1 MDEKLEKALEF
12 SNYQKTL
19 QIQKE
24 NLKLRLE
31 HMLLAKID
39 NNVFNC
45 NIELI
50 NFVHTSLCCDQT
62 SVIILDVHGNP
73 VKINQLRDCL
83 DSFLAVYN
91 SAYNEYFEKYEAL
104 KKARNIKKVIS

>member
-19 QIQKE
+19 HLQKE

-31 HMLLAKID
+31 HMLMVKIN
-39 NNVFNC
+39 NNVFKC
-45 NIELI
+45 SIELI
-50 NFVHTSLCCDQT
+50 NFIYTTLCCDQS
-62 SVIILDVHGNP
+62 SVVILDVHGNP

-83 DSFLAVYN
+83 DSFLVVYN
-91 SAYNEYFEKYEAL
+91 AAHNEYFNKYEIL
-104 KKARNIKKVIS
+104 KKARNVKKVIS

>member
-31 HMLLAKID
+31 HML
-39 NNVFNC
+39 
-45 NIELI
+45 
-50 NFVHTSLCCDQT
+50 
-62 SVIILDVHGNP
+62 
-73 VKINQLRDCL
+73 
-83 DSFLAVYN
+83 
-91 SAYNEYFEKYEAL
+91 
-104 KKARNIKKVIS
+104 